1 MTSFLTEFLQLI
13 GNSSGM
19 VNIAILIFLAKNI
32 QDNLRSLTAIKV
44 AIDKL
49 DLEIK
54 QLENRYRQLPC
65 KYTRDNQ
72 YDDI

>member
-1 MTSFLTEFLQLI
+1 MTPFLTDFVQLM
-13 GNSSGM
+13 GSSSGI
-19 VNIAILIFLAKNI
+19 VNIAILVFLARNI

-49 DLEIK
+49 ELEVK

-72 YDDI
+72 YDDV